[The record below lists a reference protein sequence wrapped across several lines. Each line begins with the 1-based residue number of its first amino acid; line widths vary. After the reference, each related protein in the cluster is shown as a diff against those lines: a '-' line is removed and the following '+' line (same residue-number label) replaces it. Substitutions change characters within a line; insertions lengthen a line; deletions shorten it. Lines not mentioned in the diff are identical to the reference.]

1 MSKLELGVKRS
12 YISSFNLTDMLIL
25 KDYFSL
31 ECSSLAD
38 TILLL
43 YACLSERSMLLRII
57 IIIYWLES
65 NTCSL

>member
-1 MSKLELGVKRS
+1 MSKLELGVRRS
-12 YISSFNLTDMLIL
+12 YISIFNLTDMLIL

-43 YACLSERSMLLRII
+43 YACLSDGSCYCDLL
-57 IIIYWLES
+57 
-65 NTCSL
+65 